1 MRQRLLNRDRDRR
14 YRASLSEEATNGER
28 VTRRNRARDIREA
41 GRTQFANWGR
51 QTTHDDFL
59 ECNFNGDVPVNVGS
73 IDVPCPSCG
82 ALRFPNEHSPSC
94 CAHGQVTLPTLET
107 VSRRNS
113 GDSGRRTTRFM
124 VTFKQYIRR
133 FNNAFG
139 MASLELASRY
149 RSVTRR

>member
-59 ECNFNGDVPVNVGS
+59 ECNFNGEFPVNVGS

-94 CAHGQVTLPTLET
+94 CAHGQVTLPALET
-107 VSRRNS
+107 YPAELW
-113 GDSGRRTTRFM
+113 RFWETDNPLHGHFQA
-124 VTFKQYIRR
+124 VHP
-133 FNNAFG
+133 
-139 MASLELASRY
+139 SLQ
-149 RSVTRR
+149 